1 MKTKIGI
8 TGATGQLGQLVVEKL
23 KTNIDA
29 TSIVALVRDSQ
40 KAASLGVESRLFDYN
55 KPEILADALQ
65 GIDHLLLI
73 SGNEIGQRA
82 AQHKNIVEATQKA
95 GVKWIVYTSLLHAD
109 TSTLSLAPEH
119 LATEA
124 AIKQSGIEYTILR
137 NGWYTENYSG
147 SIQGAVGAGAL
158 IGSAG
163 NGKISSAARADF
175 ADAAVEVLTG
185 SGHQGKTYELAGD
198 ESFTLAELASEIST
212 QTGKAIS
219 YNNLPEEEYAKVLGS
234 FGLPEA
240 IAKAVA
246 SWDVAAS
253 KGDLFDDSRQLSS
266 LIGHPTTPL
275 SVVVKNVLANSK

>member
-23 KTNIDA
+23 KTKIDA
-29 TSIVALVRDSQ
+29 TSIVALVRDRQ

-55 KPEILADALQ
+55 KPEILMDALQ
-65 GIDHLLLI
+65 GIDYLLLI

-82 AQHKNIVEATQKA
+82 AQHKNIVEAAQKA

-109 TSTLSLAPEH
+109 TSTLSLTPEH

-124 AIKQSGIEYTILR
+124 AIKQSGIKYTILR

-253 KGDLFDDSRQLSS
+253 KGDLFDDSLQLAS

-275 SVVVKNVLANSK
+275 SVVVKNVLVSSK